1 MINYFYINNLYN
13 LYSYRIDFN
22 VNEADTDSY
31 IKFITGPNGYGK
43 TTILKII
50 NAILTNKLSK
60 LFSISFDNLEIGID
74 NAVLKIQQSDIVSDT
89 KLSKD
94 FDFSLVSKR
103 LECSFLSS
111 KESSSV
117 SEFILDEVREPLV
130 ELLANE
136 KKKVKLSGNKN
147 EFDLFIDSRLGY
159 FISEKRV
166 VDSMSSPLNDG
177 TYTSSLKEFAND
189 LKILISVFRVKLP
202 MLAFNLDGK
211 VDVNSATKDEI
222 EAYNIFNSLRAYD
235 LIDMSSIMSVSNDV
249 SFIDIY
255 RNNKMI
261 IDECFGGVK
270 YILKKIQLFDNIIS
284 EANLAN
290 KDIQFSSKY
299 GFRFKMRDKN
309 NTILTFNDLS
319 SGEKHIVTQ
328 YYNML
333 FTAVTDKMVV
343 LIDEPEISFHMMWLT
358 NYLNN
363 IRKIVDLRKTQ
374 FIIATH
380 SPDIFNS
387 KWSLTYDLYEG
398 NECKEQY

>member
-1 MINYFYINNLYN
+1 MINYFSINNLYN

-43 TTILKII
+43 TTVLNII
-50 NAILTNKLSK
+50 DAILTNKLSK
-60 LFSISFDNLEIGID
+60 LFSISFDSLEIGID
-74 NAVLKIQQSDIVSDT
+74 NAVLKIKQSEISES
-89 KLSKD
+89 KLSED
-94 FDFSLVSKR
+94 FDFETISKR
-103 LECSFLSS
+103 LECSFSPT
-111 KESSSV
+111 KDSSSV
-117 SEFILDEVREPLV
+117 SEFILDEVYEPLI
-130 ELLANE
+130 ELLTNE
-136 KKKVKLSGNKN
+136 KKKAKLSGNKN

-159 FISEKRV
+159 FISDKRV
-166 VDSMSSPLNDG
+166 IDSMSSPLNDG

-189 LKILISVFRVKLP
+189 LKLLISISKVKLP

-211 VDVNSATKDEI
+211 VDENSATKDEI
-222 EAYNIFNSLRAYD
+222 KAYNVFNALRTYD
-235 LIDMSSIMSVSNDV
+235 LIDMSSIISVSNDV

-270 YILKKIQLFDNIIS
+270 NILKKIQLFDNIIS

-328 YYNML
+328 FYHML

-398 NECKEQY
+398 NE

>member
-22 VNEADTDSY
+22 VNETDIDSY

-50 NAILTNKLSK
+50 SAILTNRFSE
-60 LFSISFDNLEIGID
+60 LFTISFESLEISID
-74 NAVLKIQQSDIVSDT
+74 NAILKIHQTEKASSSL
-89 KLSKD
+89 LSED
-94 FDFSLVSKR
+94 YDSSQVSKR
-103 LECSFLSS
+103 LMCSFNSITEKS
-111 KESSSV
+111 AEST
-117 SEFILDEVREPLV
+117 FIIDEDNKAQV
-130 ELLANE
+130 ELLNNE
-136 KKKVKLSGNKN
+136 NKKVAVSGNKN
-147 EFDLFIDSRLGY
+147 EFDLFINSRLGY
-159 FISEKRV
+159 FISDKRV
-166 VDSMSSPLNDG
+166 VDLMWSPQNDG
-177 TYTSSLKEFAND
+177 TYTSSLRELAED
-189 LKILISVFRVKLP
+189 LKFLISVSQVKFPL
-202 MLAFNLDGK
+202 LVFNFDKIIDDL
-211 VDVNSATKDEI
+211 SAEKNEI
-222 EAYNIFNSLRAYD
+222 EAYNVFKLLRKYD
-235 LIDMSSIMSVSNDV
+235 LIDMSSIKSENNDV
-249 SFIDIY
+249 TFIDVY
-255 RNNKMI
+255 RKNKKI
-261 IDECFGGVK
+261 IDECFSK
-270 YILKKIQLFDNIIS
+270 IRILLEKIQLFDNIIS
-284 EANLAN
+284 DANLAN
-290 KDIQFSSKY
+290 KDIQFSSKF
-299 GFRFKMRDKN
+299 GFRFMMRDKN

-398 NECKEQY
+398 NEQQE

>member
-22 VNEADTDSY
+22 VNETDIDSY

-50 NAILTNKLSK
+50 SAILTNRFSE
-60 LFSISFDNLEIGID
+60 LFTISFESLEISID
-74 NAVLKIQQSDIVSDT
+74 NAILKIHQTEIVSSSL
-89 KLSKD
+89 LSED
-94 FDFSLVSKR
+94 YDYSQVSKR
-103 LECSFLSS
+103 LMCSFNSITEKS
-111 KESSSV
+111 AEST
-117 SEFILDEVREPLV
+117 FIIDEDNKAQV
-130 ELLANE
+130 ELLNNE
-136 KKKVKLSGNKN
+136 NKKVAVSGNKN
-147 EFDLFIDSRLGY
+147 EFDLFINSRLGY
-159 FISEKRV
+159 FISDKRV
-166 VDSMSSPLNDG
+166 VDLMWSPQNDG
-177 TYTSSLKEFAND
+177 TYTSSLRELAED
-189 LKILISVFRVKLP
+189 LKFLISVSQVKFPL
-202 MLAFNLDGK
+202 LVFNFDKIIDDL
-211 VDVNSATKDEI
+211 SAEKNEI
-222 EAYNIFNSLRAYD
+222 EAYNVFKLLRKYD
-235 LIDMSSIMSVSNDV
+235 LIDMSSIKSENNDV
-249 SFIDIY
+249 TFIDVY
-255 RNNKMI
+255 RKNKKI
-261 IDECFGGVK
+261 IDECFSK
-270 YILKKIQLFDNIIS
+270 IRILLEKIQLFDNIIS
-284 EANLAN
+284 DANLAN
-290 KDIQFSSKY
+290 KDIQFSSKF
-299 GFRFKMRDKN
+299 GFRFMMRDKN

-398 NECKEQY
+398 NEQQE

>member
-1 MINYFYINNLYN
+1 MINYFSINNLYS
-13 LYSYRIDFN
+13 LYTYKINFDI
-22 VNEADTDSY
+22 NECDNDSY

-43 TTILKII
+43 TTVLNII
-50 NAILTNKLSK
+50 DAILTNKLSK
-60 LFSISFDNLEIGID
+60 LFSISFDSLEIGID
-74 NAVLKIQQSDIVSDT
+74 NAVLKIRQSETSES
-89 KLSKD
+89 KLSED

-103 LECSFLSS
+103 LECSFSPT
-111 KESSSV
+111 KDSSSV
-117 SEFILDEVREPLV
+117 SEFILDEVYEPLIE
-130 ELLANE
+130 ELLTNE
-136 KKKVKLSGNKN
+136 KKKAKLSGNKN

-159 FISEKRV
+159 FISDKRV
-166 VDSMSSPLNDG
+166 IDSMSSPLNDG

-189 LKILISVFRVKLP
+189 LKLLISISKVKLP

-211 VDVNSATKDEI
+211 VDENSATKDEI
-222 EAYNIFNSLRAYD
+222 KAYNVFNALRTYD
-235 LIDMSSIMSVSNDV
+235 LIDMSSIISVSNDV

-398 NECKEQY
+398 NEQQE